1 MCVHDFSA
9 LNSLLS
15 SPNEPKK
22 NGLLSKWKPDLD
34 YFWLIYL
41 INPKLKNSRKSFFF
55 LTDSLLMFSSA
66 EELIKKYLFRF
77 LKHYL
82 HLTINFS
89 TEYTKLFPK
98 SFNHFESNSD
108 SLLFWRWSVFFTFR
122 STLNLKN
129 TALKYFRKE

>member
-1 MCVHDFSA
+1 
-9 LNSLLS
+9 
-15 SPNEPKK
+15 
-22 NGLLSKWKPDLD
+22 
-34 YFWLIYL
+34 
-41 INPKLKNSRKSFFF
+41 
-55 LTDSLLMFSSA
+55 MFSSA

-108 SLLFWRWSVFFTFR
+108 SLLFWRWSVFSHLEVLWIWKIQLWNTSEKNEQVRKKVQKVQKGIKSISDPNQQHLNWKEYAFTFFPTFYT
-122 STLNLKN
+122 SLIGHHAVYKLTLKVNI
-129 TALKYFRKE
+129 